1 MSSSTSTAPQ
11 GRTILI
17 TGASAGLGAAL
28 ARAIVQE
35 CKAAALILVAR
46 RVDRLNALAAELKE
60 TSPRLEVLTIAADL
74 SDPRGCDKAARATI
88 DRFGGVDVLINNA
101 GFGLPT
107 LFADAPVEDVEQ
119 QVAVNFLAPLVLTR
133 HLAASLIARRGTIIN
148 IGSAITCVASSALG
162 AYGATKA
169 GIAYWNDALRRE
181 MASLDV
187 NVCLVEPGPIK
198 TEFSDA
204 MRDRVAPGGRAHPV
218 VDTPSAWMTADVDDV
233 ARRVV
238 GLIDHPR
245 RRLSVRRRMV
255 WPFRVLG
262 VIAMAFPALGD
273 WVVSRVFHVDHAQ
286 TSSTKYSSPTEYST

>member
-1 MSSSTSTAPQ
+1 MSNTEPTAPQ

-28 ARAIVQE
+28 AREIVQE

-46 RVDRLNALAAELKE
+46 RVDRLNSLAAELKK

-74 SDPRGCDKAARATI
+74 SDPTGLRKAARATI

-107 LFADAPVEDVEQ
+107 LFADAPVEAVEQ

-133 HLAASLIARRGTIIN
+133 LLVSSLIARRGTIIN

-181 MASLDV
+181 LASLGV
-187 NVCLVEPGPIK
+187 SVCLVEPGPVR
-198 TEFSDA
+198 TEFSHA
-204 MRDRVAPGGRAHPV
+204 MQDRVAPGGRAHPV

-238 GLIDHPR
+238 GLIDHPQ

-255 WPFRVLG
+255 WPFRALG
-262 VIAMAFPALGD
+262 VLAGVFPALGD
-273 WVVSRVFHVDHAQ
+273 WVVARIFHVDHAQ
-286 TSSTKYSSPTEYST
+286 ASSTNYSSPTEFSA